1 MSNYSIV
8 PNAAL
13 TATADAIRDKTEAS
27 FNLNY
32 SGTYI
37 PLGTNQRNIYFNAP
51 LVVGNE
57 YHIAAEF
64 NRAGKSR
71 DNTIEGSFVFSS
83 FPITLPTDI
92 TATSVS
98 WDTRDTIYIYSNYIS
113 GPNVTEEDITYL
125 VSISIAEVGQ
135 STSISFDHN
144 TGFKSAVD
152 SISSAYQLLDSV
164 EVEINT
170 SSTTKTTYHT
180 FQLPKTYTD
189 KKIAYIKI
197 RRLEGRRPTYFYGSD
212 NYFMNGTGIR
222 TLYRDEADYVS
233 KTAITNY
240 GVTADSISSAGDVVI
255 TARYNSSYSG
265 VINGTFKCDVY
276 LLDWPNNVSPY
287 G

>member
-1 MSNYSIV
+1 MSDYSIV

-13 TATADAIRDKTEAS
+13 TATADAIRSKTEAS

-32 SGTYI
+32 PGTYI
-37 PLGTNQRNIYFNAP
+37 PLGTNQRSIYFNAP

-57 YHIAAEF
+57 YHITAEF

-71 DNTIEGSFVFSS
+71 DNTIDGTFVFSS
-83 FPITLPTDI
+83 FPVTLPDDI
-92 TATSVS
+92 TATSGS
-98 WDTRDTIYIYSNYIS
+98 WDGRDKIYIYSDYIS
-113 GPNVTEEDITYL
+113 GPNVTDEDVTYF
-125 VSISIAEVGQ
+125 VRVSIAEAGQ
-135 STSISFDHN
+135 STLIPFDHD

-152 SISSAYQLLDSV
+152 SISSAYQLLDSA

-180 FQLPKTYTD
+180 FQLPETYTD
-189 KKIAYIKI
+189 RKIAYIKI
-197 RRLEGRRPTYFYGSD
+197 RRMEGRRPTYFYGSD
-212 NYFMNGTGIR
+212 NYFMYGTGIR
-222 TLYRDEADYVS
+222 TLYRDEAGYAS
-233 KTAITNY
+233 RTAITNY
-240 GVTADSISSAGDVVI
+240 GVTADSISSTGDVVI

-276 LLDWPNNVSPY
+276 LLDWPNDVSPY